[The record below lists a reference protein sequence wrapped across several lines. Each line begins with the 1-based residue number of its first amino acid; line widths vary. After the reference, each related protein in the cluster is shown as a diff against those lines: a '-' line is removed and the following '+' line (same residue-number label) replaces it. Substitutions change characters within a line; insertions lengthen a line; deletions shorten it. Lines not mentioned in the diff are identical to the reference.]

1 MDSEAFDEGFQDKRV
16 INVIKK
22 ILSLYLL
29 AFIEVGGARRSA
41 DGQWRAV
48 KERSEN
54 RRAC

>member
-1 MDSEAFDEGFQDKRV
+1 MDSEVFDEGFQDKRV

-41 DGQWRAV
+41 DGQ
-48 KERSEN
+48 
-54 RRAC
+54 